1 MKHPALV
8 RVLAVALAVVSVLTL
23 LSGAVCI
30 RKAAK
35 DNAENT
41 RQYDVLSNKTDN
53 AVLLQKRLEEDRADF
68 DSADF
73 ALPDT
78 QTQYDADIFAFR
90 KELAAHTATRAGL
103 VVGRNALGM
112 ASSALETG
120 LEQYQQGLDAYEQG
134 AAAFEEGYQQYLA
147 AKQGLEQGWAAY
159 DEAMAQLEANS
170 GELAQ
175 KRQQVEI
182 LMSAVT
188 ASREKIAELKEYIAG
203 LKEQMPVDQAALEEK
218 LKELEALIN
227 ELAPKL
233 SQYEKDMLVYQAACA
248 LYGQAENLIAA
259 LVEQGY
265 SEEEV
270 LAKADELCMQGFGM
284 SFQELKL
291 WLDNNK
297 PVLDEEN
304 QEIQDRQIQIQL
316 TQEQYEA
323 LLKLINENEGLL
335 DSAEEALSKAEE
347 RLAEQEAQLQAA
359 LDAMDEPYRQLAQM
373 KDQLEAAQK
382 LLDESEPAI
391 LEGKAQLDA
400 AREGLELAEKAIT
413 EGHSQ
418 LDAGWGQM
426 AAKERELADQAEEL
440 KAEKT
445 RLEGVY
451 DDIGALELTVEDYES
466 LEGAYSAARAGLLAY
481 EGVAARVNGGGELIA
496 SAKAELQEMQDN
508 EEQEYRGR
516 LLMSML
522 MILCGV
528 FGILSVLIAFE
539 KIKCR
544 GLWLFVLA
552 AVLLSAG
559 SVLCSLLLG
568 RGLLYT
574 AVFVVFFGLILL
586 PLTTTGHK
594 KVKQS

>member
-53 AVLLQKRLEEDRADF
+53 AALLQKRLEEDRADF

-112 ASSALETG
+112 AFSALETG
-120 LEQYQQGLDAYEQG
+120 RAQYQQGLAAYEQG

-175 KRQQVEI
+175 KRQQVET

-188 ASREKIAELKEYIAG
+188 AGRETVAELKAYIAG

-218 LKELEALIN
+218 LKELEGLVN
-227 ELAPKL
+227 ELDPKL

-248 LYGQAENLIAA
+248 LYGEAESLIAA

-265 SEEEV
+265 SEEEI
-270 LAKADELCMQGFGM
+270 LAKADELCMQSFGM

-304 QEIQDRQIQIQL
+304 QEIQDSQIQIQL

-335 DSAEEALSKAEE
+335 DGAEEALSKAEE
-347 RLAEQEAQLQAA
+347 QLTEQEQQLQAA
-359 LDAMDEPYRQLAQM
+359 LDAMDEPFRQLAQL
-373 KDQLEAAQK
+373 KAQLEEAQK
-382 LLDESEPAI
+382 LLDESEPAF

-400 AREGLELAEKAIT
+400 AREGLEQAEKAIT

-418 LDAGWGQM
+418 LDAGWGQL

-508 EEQEYRGR
+508 GEQEYRGR
-516 LLMSML
+516 LLMSLL

-574 AVFVVFFGLILL
+574 AIFVVIFGMILL
-586 PLTTTGHK
+586 PLTIERK

>member
-23 LSGAVCI
+23 LSGAVCTG
-30 RKAAK
+30 KAAK
-35 DNAENT
+35 DKAENT
-41 RQYDVLSNKTDN
+41 RQSDVLSNKTDN
-53 AVLLQKRLEEDRADF
+53 ASLLQKRLEEDRAEF
-68 DSADF
+68 NSADL

-78 QTQYDADIFAFR
+78 QTQYDQDLFAFR
-90 KELAAHTATRAGL
+90 KELATHTATRAGL
-103 VVGRNALGM
+103 VMGRKALGM
-112 ASSALETG
+112 ASYTLETG
-120 LEQYQQGLDAYEQG
+120 LAQYQQGLAAYEQG

-170 GELAQ
+170 EELAQ
-175 KRQQVEI
+175 KRQQVES

-188 ASREKIAELKEYIAG
+188 AGRETVAELKAYIAG
-203 LKEQMPVDQAALEEK
+203 LKEQLPADQEALEEK
-218 LKELEALIN
+218 LKELETLIN

-233 SQYEKDMLVYQAACA
+233 SQYEKDMLLYQAACA
-248 LYGQAENLIAA
+248 LYGEAENLIAA

-265 SEEEV
+265 SEEEI

-284 SFQELKL
+284 CFQELKL
-291 WLDNNK
+291 WLEENE

-304 QEIQDRQIQIQL
+304 QEIQDSQIQIEL

-323 LLKLINENEGLL
+323 LLKLIEENKGLL
-335 DSAEEALSKAEE
+335 DSAEETLSKAEE

-359 LDAMDEPYRQLAQM
+359 LDAMDEPYRQLALL
-373 KDQLEAAQK
+373 KAQLEEAQR
-382 LLDESEPAI
+382 LLDESEPAV
-391 LEGKAQLDA
+391 LEGKAQLEA
-400 AREGLELAEKAIT
+400 AREGLELAEQAIT
-413 EGHSQ
+413 EGQNQ
-418 LDAGWGQM
+418 LNAGWGQL
-426 AAKERELADQAEEL
+426 ADKERELAGQAEEL
-440 KAEKT
+440 RAEKA

-451 DDIGALELTVEDYES
+451 EDIDALELTVEDYES
-466 LEGAYSAARAGLLAY
+466 LEGAYSAARAELLAY

-496 SAKAELQEMQDN
+496 SAQAELQKMQ
-508 EEQEYRGR
+508 EQARRDYRGR
-516 LLMSML
+516 LLMSVL

-574 AVFVVFFGLILL
+574 AVFVVIFGLILL